1 MNKLKLIF
9 LSLLV
14 FSIGCESIEDQNIAA
29 IEAELLQVLDRD
41 DALGIDG
48 LDDQNAMESD
58 YDEGMELDGGL
69 AKMAIDTLWPGGEYR
84 IRLGR
89 RILDHNREVEFV
101 IEGDT
106 AIGHIS
112 FSVDGEF
119 RILAIDTSTHEVA
132 DSVVKPFT
140 SVFSRKV
147 RFVQHET
154 PNNPDSSAWRI
165 DAFTMGMGGA
175 GSKVSISSMNIY
187 GVDFQNDWETGELLY
202 SFNADEAG
210 DLFLSRE
217 ELPTFFFRQ
226 PIVLEVEVENLGPEF
241 PQGSSE
247 WTHFHYARNRWMKGR
262 RHLNDAGR
270 YPDVTEND
278 NTFSTIWRVHG
289 PGWGHNHRIFRGF
302 FDVLDMSS
310 VFVEDEDVHT
320 AVWWLPYRVSR
331 P

>member
-1 MNKLKLIF
+1 MNKIQLIF
-9 LSLLV
+9 LSLFI
-14 FSIGCESIEDQNIAA
+14 FSIGCESVDDQNIAA

-58 YDEGMELDGGL
+58 YDEGIELDGGL

-84 IRLGR
+84 IRFGR
-89 RILDHNREVEFV
+89 RILDHNREVDFV
-101 IEGDT
+101 IDGDT
-106 AIGHIS
+106 AIGNIS
-112 FSVDGEF
+112 FSVEGEF
-119 RILAIDTSTHEVA
+119 RILAIDTATHEVA
-132 DSVVKPFT
+132 DSVVKSFT
-140 SVFSRKV
+140 SVFNRKV

-154 PNNPDSSAWRI
+154 PNNPDSSAWRV

-175 GSKVSISSMNIY
+175 GDKVAISSLSVFT
-187 GVDFQNDWETGELLY
+187 VDFENEWSTGELLY

-217 ELPTFFFRQ
+217 DLPTFNFRQ
-226 PIVLEVEVENLGPEF
+226 PVILQVEVANLGPEF
-241 PQGSSE
+241 PQGSGE
-247 WTHFHYARNRWMKGR
+247 WTHFHYARSRFLKGR
-262 RHLNDAGR
+262 RHLNDGGSF
-270 YPDVTEND
+270 PDVTEND
-278 NTFSTIWRVHG
+278 NTFSAIWRVHG
-289 PGWGHNHRIFRGF
+289 PGWGHNQRIFRGF

-320 AVWWLPYRVSR
+320 AVWWFPYKVSR